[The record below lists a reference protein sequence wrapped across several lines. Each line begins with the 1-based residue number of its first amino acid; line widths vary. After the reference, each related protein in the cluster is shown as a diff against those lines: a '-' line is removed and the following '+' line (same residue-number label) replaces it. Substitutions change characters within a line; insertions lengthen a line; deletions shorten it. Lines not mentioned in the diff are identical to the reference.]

1 MKGMIVLL
9 FLISVFSCVHSMEIV
24 PLLDKRTP
32 KQEVR
37 NYFENI
43 LPTLKV
49 FQIGKSY
56 HDLPAECRGKMICH
70 MSPKVRML
78 HRVMLWLPEEKIK
91 KQIFM
96 YMLDGDE
103 ESANI
108 FCEMPVLQAFELYH
122 EIKRSLGDEKRPIG
136 PLFKLAQEERN
147 FIFNQCNQ
155 LNLWHGN
162 YISPV
167 ISIEDQQ
174 KIHELDEDL
183 QQYFVGKEVH
193 VLDDKEMGE
202 YRGRNAIICCF
213 GTGTPVMSAF
223 TELVFYCVGG
233 TKFAC
238 STSAL
243 VLSLGVIPLGGIGMA
258 CVALYD
264 QIKVQRNSSSKV
276 TL

>member
-1 MKGMIVLL
+1 MSMKGMIVLL

-43 LPTLKV
+43 LPTLKIS
-49 FQIGKSY
+49 QIGKSY
-56 HDLPAECRGKMICH
+56 YDLPVKCRGKIICH
-70 MSPKVRML
+70 MSPAVRML
-78 HRVMLWLPEEKIK
+78 HRVMLWLPEESIK
-91 KQIFM
+91 KQIFV

-103 ESANI
+103 EAANI
-108 FCEMPVLQAFELYH
+108 FYKMPVLQAFQLYY

-147 FIFNQCNQ
+147 FIFNQ
-155 LNLWHGN
+155 LNFWHDN

-193 VLDDKEMGE
+193 VLSDKEMAE
-202 YRGRNAIICCF
+202 YRGRNAAVCMC
-213 GTGTPVMSAF
+213 GTGMPAAIGF
-223 TELVFYCVGG
+223 TELVFYLIGG
-233 TKFAC
+233 TEYAC
-238 STSAL
+238 SPIAL
-243 VLSLGVIPLGGIGMA
+243 GISLGALPLLGCGIGCA
-258 CVALYD
+258 GLREHIA
-264 QIKVQRNSSSKV
+264 VQCNSSTKV